1 MKTPRHENSTPA
13 ESQALTPTMLRTEPN
28 YPASFTDFLLPS
40 EQQKQ
45 RWRIFENLFAKDR
58 PVALTRVLSAVCDS
72 YQAIP
77 THEHCLKAACRQP
90 GAKAS
95 MALFLLTS
103 DLVAAGLF
111 YEP

>member
-1 MKTPRHENSTPA
+1 
-13 ESQALTPTMLRTEPN
+13 MLRTEPN

-58 PVALTRVLSAVCDS
+58 PVALTRVLSASIAVCDS

-77 THEHCLKAACRQP
+77 THDRI
-90 GAKAS
+90 
-95 MALFLLTS
+95 
-103 DLVAAGLF
+103 V
-111 YEP
+111 